1 MKNDSSLYYAI
12 SIVILVSLQYLL
24 MSSTFNDIANSLVGD
39 NPFMSIFGTLN
50 NMILFL
56 FPILTFIF
64 LVISTSFML
73 DYFDIKNVS
82 STEVMSLIGL
92 SMVPLLFGMIFYN
105 MSIVFFMKENPQEI
119 GDVANL
125 HFLFNL
131 QIKDFG
137 FINKLC
143 WILTYYLIFS
153 FLYFKHKVSIRKS
166 LLSTLTPTLLF
177 FLFSYIIKSI

>member
-1 MKNDSSLYYAI
+1 
-12 SIVILVSLQYLL
+12 
-24 MSSTFNDIANSLVGD
+24 
-39 NPFMSIFGTLN
+39 
-50 NMILFL
+50 
-56 FPILTFIF
+56 
-64 LVISTSFML
+64 ML
-73 DYFDIKNVS
+73 DYFDVRYVS
-82 STEVMSLIGL
+82 SKDVMSLIGL
-92 SMVPLLFGMIFYN
+92 SMIPLLFGMFFYN

-143 WILTYYLIFS
+143 WILTYYLIFA

>member
-50 NMILFL
+50 NMILFI

-64 LVISTSFML
+64 LVISTNIML
-73 DYFDIKNVS
+73 DFFEVRNVS